1 MKFLWGSLLVGNI
14 SWFGGGGEG
23 DWANFRM
30 LGRGHPP
37 SLSRKALG
45 NTYLFKVNNR
55 NTRKKC

>member
-1 MKFLWGSLLVGNI
+1 MKFWWGSLLVENI
-14 SWFGGGGEG
+14 SWFEGWGGG
-23 DWANFRM
+23 DWTNFQVV
-30 LGRGHPP
+30 GRGHPP